1 MFVGGNCLLECWGRR
16 GMKRKLNKYCE
27 VLLCTT
33 VTMGHWHILK
43 TLKKV
48 FPGQFF
54 KAKIFPKHV
63 CSFWNFFF
71 YFPSTIEKLTY
82 SQFNIWW
89 ENRMSLGTWFNVWM
103 LFEKEQCFMKIRSFS
118 QFVFLLKRA
127 ETYIRGPGP
136 KPFTKINMNLS
147 KYTSTWTDYILSCV
161 WEELNNKNK
170 FNSRW

>member
-1 MFVGGNCLLECWGRR
+1 MFVGGNCPLECWGRR
-16 GMKRKLNKYCE
+16 GMKRKLSKYCE

-43 TLKKV
+43 T
-48 FPGQFF
+48 
-54 KAKIFPKHV
+54 
-63 CSFWNFFF
+63 
-71 YFPSTIEKLTY
+71 IEKLTY

-89 ENRMSLGTWFNVWM
+89 ENRMSLGIWFNVWM
-103 LFEKEQCFMKIRSFS
+103 LFEKEQCSMKIRSSS

-161 WEELNNKNK
+161 WEELNNRKQI
-170 FNSRW
+170 

>member
-1 MFVGGNCLLECWGRR
+1 MFVGGNCPLECWGRR

-43 TLKKV
+43 TLNKV

-63 CSFWNFFF
+63 CSFWIFFF
-71 YFPSTIEKLTY
+71 YFPPIIEKLTY

-89 ENRMSLGTWFNVWM
+89 KNRMSLGIWFNVWM
-103 LFEKEQCFMKIRSFS
+103 LFEKGAIFHENTFFFPICVSFEKS
-118 QFVFLLKRA
+118 RDI
-127 ETYIRGPGP
+127 YSR
-136 KPFTKINMNLS
+136 TKTKAIH
-147 KYTSTWTDYILSCV
+147 
-161 WEELNNKNK
+161 KNK
-170 FNSRW
+170 YESFEINVNLDRLYFIMFLRGA